1 MKKGY
6 RWFSLAFVLLGFI
19 SIGYYFAAGN
29 SNTQYG
35 EELIAKAA
43 EPLKLNLE
51 DFLANAQKAIKH
63 FNGEVASSN
72 FTKFN
77 QGKFDSLSNTVV
89 SNNNYIRGL
98 VLFTDNLK
106 YVFLK
111 DNNTRITT
119 FTPKNDS
126 LLTWKRLNK
135 NLREISEWT
144 DTYNFFLN
152 KENRQ
157 LLESAPSKNGAV
169 SWVKINSEIPGRREL
184 ILQIH
189 QLRTKDN
196 TKIFVA
202 YVFQTSDFSGLFL
215 KKLPMKHPVVSILTT
230 HGVLFTPISTSD
242 SASVTNIARIETEIK
257 KIFSTWQKT
266 PDRKPRSFSFE
277 LNRKIYW
284 ARVDSVR
291 NNMGIEG
298 FSLTVSKENLTSFY
312 SQITN
317 TFLYIGVVLIL
328 LGLLLWWMMKVRY
341 NRIIKEQQESF
352 EKLDDKAVT
361 ALIEQGESEEVEY
374 KSSLRYDYR
383 LEKEN
388 KVLEDVIIKSIAAF
402 SNAKGGILLIGVSD
416 DQNVLGLENDFNTLK
431 KTDIDYFELHLRK
444 LIKNQFGI
452 NFSNHRLIIQFPEF
466 DGKQICVIQIAKAKK
481 PIYVKV
487 KNKQGQI
494 VEKFYVR
501 SGNSSQEITS
511 LKEMEEYIRNRFKN
525 NH

>member
-1 MKKGY
+1 MKKRY
-6 RWFSLAFVLLGFI
+6 RWFSLAFVLLGLV
-19 SIGYYFAAGN
+19 SIGYYIAAGN

-43 EPLKLNLE
+43 EPLKLNLK
-51 DFLANAQKAIKH
+51 DFLTDAQKAIKH

-72 FTKFN
+72 FTKFK
-77 QGKFDSLSNTVV
+77 QGKFDTLSNSVV
-89 SNNNYIRGL
+89 SSNNYLRGL

-111 DNNTRITT
+111 DNDTRITT

-126 LLTWKRLNK
+126 LLTWKRLDK

-189 QLRTKDN
+189 RLRTKDN
-196 TKIFVA
+196 TKLFVA

-242 SASVTNIARIETEIK
+242 STSVTNIARIETEIK

-266 PDRKPRSFSFE
+266 PDHKPRSFSFE

-298 FSLTVSKENLTSFY
+298 FSLTLSKENLTSFY
-312 SQITN
+312 TLFTN
-317 TFLYIGVVLIL
+317 TFLFFGWCLFYWGC
-328 LGLLLWWMMKVRY
+328 
-341 NRIIKEQQESF
+341 
-352 EKLDDKAVT
+352 
-361 ALIEQGESEEVEY
+361 
-374 KSSLRYDYR
+374 
-383 LEKEN
+383 
-388 KVLEDVIIKSIAAF
+388 
-402 SNAKGGILLIGVSD
+402 
-416 DQNVLGLENDFNTLK
+416 
-431 KTDIDYFELHLRK
+431 YF
-444 LIKNQFGI
+444 G
-452 NFSNHRLIIQFPEF
+452 
-466 DGKQICVIQIAKAKK
+466 
-481 PIYVKV
+481 
-487 KNKQGQI
+487 
-494 VEKFYVR
+494 
-501 SGNSSQEITS
+501 
-511 LKEMEEYIRNRFKN
+511 
-525 NH
+525 